1 MLYFLKNKVFLKHPA
16 ALWGSSLVP
25 GFGYLPGGIHGP
37 RSRLCICTRCQG
49 VLFFAFRMFYCT
61 HTSRS
66 CANNRLRN
74 EGCAINAMQHSAGWV
89 LLPVWVNR
97 QTLAVPSR
105 LPLAH
110 SNSST
115 AHLSPALN
123 IFYQLLPLLFSRNQT
138 RAFITAGSYTTRHS
152 SFVCWET
159 ICVCF
164 FILCP
169 FFNGEKTPP
178 SHLPSV
184 LSLFAAVMVVPAC
197 LSLHFTPCL
206 PVQAKGMHSIR
217 REQVQR
223 C

>member
-123 IFYQLLPLLFSRNQT
+123 IFYPLLPLLFSRNQT

-169 FFNGEKTPP
+169 FSMGKNP
-178 SHLPSV
+178 SFP
-184 LSLFAAVMVVPAC
+184 FAIGFVTLC
-197 LSLHFTPCL
+197 SRDGRPCL
-206 PVQAKGMHSIR
+206 PLTALHPLPTSTS
-217 REQVQR
+217 
-223 C
+223 